1 MWILDPTAEDVQGLD
16 DGQLVDLVWRLCR
29 REAQTLGLP
38 TSSVTKGG
46 NPAAKDGGVDIRVAG
61 ASASAGDLLRLPAV
75 IQVKAQMMPVGEI
88 TKEMSPS
95 GTLRPAIAAALDSGG
110 VYIIA
115 SGREDLTD
123 KRRRELTAA
132 MIAQVPTANADQVSL
147 YDSGQLAV
155 WAARYAGVAAWLR
168 DQAKRP
174 VDGWEP
180 WGPWSARDQA
190 DDQPY
195 LVDEAARLC
204 RPLIDGDHLH
214 GILVGLGL
222 VREALA
228 PPRAAVRL
236 TGLSGMGKTRF
247 AQALFDP
254 RVGNGALDPSLVI
267 YGDAGLEKAVSPVRL
282 AQSLVEDGVA
292 AILIVDNCPANRH
305 RELVE
310 IIQRP
315 TSRVRLLTIDFDV
328 GDHQPDH
335 TEVVRLQN
343 AGENLIDALL
353 RQRAP
358 FLTHSERIRMV
369 EFAGGNTRIALAIAL
384 APRGAKGIVGLKNS
398 ELLDRLF
405 LKDRRDPDLE
415 LRRVARAASLVYAFS
430 IEGEEAPEAVA
441 LAELAGVSEVL
452 FHEKMADLLDRGLAQ
467 QRGAQRA
474 ILPPAISAWLA
485 AEALD
490 KLPRSRL
497 MAAFGAFPPRLQR
510 SFARRLGL
518 LQGVKAAVEI
528 AETLLSPGG
537 HFADPSD
544 DNGNEMRAARHLA
557 PLAPILA
564 LDLAERVIASGRKL
578 ESWHPHRGELRRLL
592 VNIAYDPVHF
602 ERAVDL
608 LAILAR
614 TETADQRHYE
624 SVRDKILPMFHIQ
637 RSGTHATPQQR
648 FAVIDKWLASTEP
661 QIRDLGLDAL
671 DTALETR
678 FAGADP
684 QVEFGAER
692 RDSGWWPKSR
702 TELRD
707 WFEDALDR
715 ARALLSDPDRH
726 EKGRSLI
733 AKHYPA
739 LAGYGEVVPAAVRT
753 MQDAAGGTFWPK
765 GWFATC
771 DALWRLR
778 KRKRPR
784 PVKALERAMRPAT
797 LADEI
802 EVWLRLEWHDWRN
815 PDHAD
820 QSRDDWPEAHR
831 RALAAARLAIDDDGV
846 VQRVLGDPAYEGRYL
861 GQGLAEAGASDFQ
874 QGWDRLRRLL
884 DGVRTEKPNWG
895 VFAGYLGV
903 VRAQAPELADALLD
917 AAMVDLTLRPF
928 AIILCVTDGDTNDRG
943 LSRIL
948 SLLRDPRTQPEERR
962 AVHAVRFDE
971 SVSVERVGELIDAL
985 IEADEI
991 EQALHLLSHRDDQAE
1006 WEPPLRL
1013 VGRKALLR
1021 AELARADD
1029 VNGYWDRRAGKIAE
1043 RSLAGPE
1050 GVEVATN
1057 LLGRIVELGN
1067 DRRGWGRDMPVK
1079 LTKVLFRLHPKLAL
1093 DTLLPALQDERRYV
1107 LRSLLTEHDDDDQP
1121 TRNAFNGVPDDIM
1134 KAWLNEDPVVRG
1146 PVLADMGSYFSKGP
1160 EGAFEWTPLALALL
1174 DAATDDTL
1182 ESLGNRFDSGS
1193 SSGKWGSR
1201 FLRRRPMV
1209 QAVLNHP
1216 NPRVRAWAADMLIYL
1231 DKRIRHRAEWDR
1243 EPADRFE

>member
-1 MWILDPTAEDVQGLD
+1 MWILDPKAEDVQGLD
-16 DGQLVDLVWRLCR
+16 DGQLVELVWRLCR

-46 NPAAKDGGVDIRVAG
+46 NPSAKDGGVDIRVAG
-61 ASASAGDLLRLPAV
+61 ANASAGDLLRLPAA

-88 TKEMSPS
+88 TREMSPG

-110 VYIIA
+110 VYIIV

-123 KRRRELTAA
+123 KRRRELSAA
-132 MIAQVPTANADQVSL
+132 MIAQVPSAHADQVAF

-155 WAARYAGVAAWLR
+155 WSTRYAGVAAWLR
-168 DQAKRP
+168 DKANRP
-174 VDGWEP
+174 IEGWEP

-204 RPLIDGDHLH
+204 RPLVDGDRLH

-254 RVGNGALDPSLVI
+254 RVGDGALDPSLVI
-267 YGDAGLEKAVSPVRL
+267 YGDAGLDKAVSPVRL

-292 AILIVDNCPANRH
+292 AILIVDNCPASRH

-310 IIQRP
+310 IIRRP
-315 TSRVRLLTIDFDV
+315 TSQVRLLTIDFDV

-343 AGENLIDALL
+343 AGEDLIDALL
-353 RQRAP
+353 RQRAA
-358 FLTHSERIRMV
+358 FLTHSERIRIV

-430 IEGEEAPEAVA
+430 VEGEEAPESVV

-474 ILPPAISAWLA
+474 ILPPAIAAWLA

-490 KLPRSRL
+490 KLPRNRL
-497 MAAFGAFPPRLQR
+497 MAAFATFPPRLQR

-528 AETLLSPGG
+528 AETLLAPGG

-544 DNGNEMRAARHLA
+544 DNGNEMRAVRHLA
-557 PLAPILA
+557 PLATTLA
-564 LDLAERVIASGRKL
+564 LDLAERMMASGYKL
-578 ESWHPHRGELRRLL
+578 ERWHPHRGELRRLL
-592 VNIAYDPVHF
+592 VSIAYDPIHF

-608 LAILAR
+608 LAILGR
-614 TETADQRHYE
+614 TESSEQRQYE
-624 SVRDKILPMFHIQ
+624 SVRDKILPMFRIQ
-637 RSGTHATPQQR
+637 RSGTHATPEQR
-648 FAVIDKWLASTEP
+648 FAVIDKWLGSGDP
-661 QIRDLGLDAL
+661 QRRALGLEAL
-671 DTALETR
+671 DAALETR
-678 FAGADP
+678 FSGADP

-692 RDSGWWPKSR
+692 RNSGWWPKTR

-707 WFEDALDR
+707 WFVVALDR

-726 EKGRSLI
+726 ENGRSLI

-739 LAGYGEVVPAAVRT
+739 LAGYTEVVPAAVRA
-753 MQDAAGGTFWPK
+753 MQDAAGGTFWPR
-765 GWFATC
+765 GWFAAC
-771 DALWRLR
+771 DAVWRLR

-784 PVKALERAMRPAT
+784 PVTALERAMRPAT

-815 PDHAD
+815 PGHAD

-831 RALAAARLAIDDDGV
+831 RALAAARRAIDDDGV

-874 QGWDRLRRLL
+874 QGWDRLRRLM
-884 DGVRTEKPNWG
+884 DGVSAEKPNWG
-895 VFAGYLGV
+895 VLAGYLGV
-903 VRAQAPELADALLD
+903 VRTQAPDLADALLD
-917 AAMVDLTLRPF
+917 AAMIDPTLRPF

-948 SLLRDPRTQPEERR
+948 SLLRDPRTRPEERR
-962 AVHAVRFDE
+962 AVHVVRFDD

-991 EQALHLLSHRDDQAE
+991 EQALHLLSHRDHEAE
-1006 WEPPLRL
+1006 WEPPMRL
-1013 VGRKALLR
+1013 VGRRALLR

-1029 VNGYWDRRAGKIAE
+1029 VNGYWDRRASKIAE
-1043 RSLAGPE
+1043 RSLAGTE
-1050 GVEVATN
+1050 GVEVTTA

-1067 DRRGWGRDMPVK
+1067 DRRGWGRGMPVK
-1079 LTKVLFRLHPKLAL
+1079 LTKVLFRLHPKIAL

-1134 KAWLNEDPVVRG
+1134 RAWLNEDPVVRA
-1146 PVLADMGSYFSKGP
+1146 PVLAEMGSYFSKDS

-1174 DAATDDTL
+1174 DVATDDTL
-1182 ESLGNRFDSGS
+1182 ETLGNRFDSGS
-1193 SSGKWGSR
+1193 SSGRRSSR
-1201 FLRRRPMV
+1201 FVRRRPMV
-1209 QAVLNHP
+1209 RAVQDHP

-1231 DKRIRHRAEWDR
+1231 DKQIKDRAEWDR
-1243 EPADRFE
+1243 EPGDRFE